1 MNSIILIIYL
11 LMLTVTYS
19 NGLPNEKQV
28 REEILEL
35 GRKEYGS
42 SAKRMF
48 AAFDRNNDG
57 KLEDSEIRTLLQKSG
72 GYKWTLKI
80 VTDRLIHSLDK
91 NGDHAVSYDEIPSE

>member
-42 SAKRMF
+42 SAKR
-48 AAFDRNNDG
+48 
-57 KLEDSEIRTLLQKSG
+57 LLLQNLVNRS
-72 GYKWTLKI
+72 LK
-80 VTDRLIHSLDK
+80 
-91 NGDHAVSYDEIPSE
+91 